1 MSTANQE
8 QGREQAREQGP
19 AGRSDDA
26 MPSLVVRR
34 ILIGFGWIM
43 VVLGVIGVFLPVVPT
58 APFVIVAAWAFS
70 RSSQRFHDWLY
81 MHPRLGPP
89 LRAWRSH
96 RVIPWHAKALSIG
109 GMWGSLGLVIAFIAE
124 GWMLPAAHA
133 TIILAVSAYI
143 LSRPSSPPLG

>member
-1 MSTANQE
+1 MSTAKQE
-8 QGREQAREQGP
+8 EGP
-19 AGRSDDA
+19 AGCSRDG
-26 MPSLVVRR
+26 MPGIVVRR
-34 ILIGFGWIM
+34 LLIGFGWVM

-70 RSSQRFHDWLY
+70 RSSQRFHDWLH

-89 LRAWRSH
+89 LRAWQSH
-96 RVIPWHAKALSIG
+96 GVIPLHAKILSIG
-109 GMWGSLGLVIAFIAE
+109 GMSGSLVLVIAFVAE
-124 GWMLPAAHA
+124 GWMLPAIHA